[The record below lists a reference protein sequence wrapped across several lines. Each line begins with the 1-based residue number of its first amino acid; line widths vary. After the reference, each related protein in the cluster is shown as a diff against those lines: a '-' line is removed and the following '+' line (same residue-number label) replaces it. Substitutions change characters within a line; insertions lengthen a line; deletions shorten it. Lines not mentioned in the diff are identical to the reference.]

1 MAQSSTTIELPQAAA
16 APPRR
21 RPWAL
26 WSVGLFVAV
35 VVVVVCK
42 MLHVVA
48 GTNLHT
54 VISGKIYRGA
64 QPNPAAIH
72 TLVKQHGI
80 RTILNLRG
88 TCFPQEWYLEEAKTA
103 QELGLALEDLTF
115 SAGRWPS
122 RHELRHLVETLDRAE
137 YPLFMHCRQGADRT
151 GMASVIAQ
159 VLVGD
164 VPYAEA
170 RRQLG
175 MRYGHAPV
183 GHPTI
188 LDCFF
193 DRYEDWLKQSGR
205 EHDAAAFR
213 HWLLEEYRGGQ
224 CQGVI
229 EEATPLQT
237 AWRVGDPISF
247 RVRVHNTSQEPWQF
261 KPTRTAGMHLGFQLW
276 DSAGRA
282 VAGGRA
288 GLFERTVLPGERL
301 TVTLVAPPVKTAG
314 RYRLMV
320 DMVEENHCWF
330 FQTGSEPWEEAI
342 DVRD

>member
-1 MAQSSTTIELPQAAA
+1 MAPSPITLDAQHDVAALPS
-16 APPRR
+16 RR
-21 RPWAL
+21 YRRWGLWAL
-26 WSVGLFVAV
+26 TAAIVAV
-35 VVVVVCK
+35 AAVK
-42 MLHVVA
+42 LLHIFA
-48 GTNLHT
+48 GSNLHT
-54 VISGKIYRGA
+54 VIPGKIYRGA
-64 QPNPAAIH
+64 QPNPAVLQAH
-72 TLVKQHGI
+72 VKQYGI
-80 RTILNLRG
+80 RTIVNLRG
-88 TCFPQEWYLEEAKTA
+88 TCFPQEWYVEEARTA
-103 QELGLALEDLTF
+103 QDLGLALEDLTF
-115 SAGRWPS
+115 SAGRWPA
-122 RHELRHLVETLDRAE
+122 HQEIRHLVETLDHAE
-137 YPLFMHCRQGADRT
+137 FPLFMHCRQGADRT

-188 LDCFF
+188 LDRFF
-193 DRYEDWLKQSGR
+193 DRYDEWLR
-205 EHDAAAFR
+205 ESERKPDRDALR
-213 HWLLEEYRGGQ
+213 HWLMDEYRGGQ

-229 EEATPLQT
+229 EAATPLQSS
-237 AWRVGDPISF
+237 WRVGDPISI
-247 RVRVHNTSQEPWQF
+247 RVRVHNTSPETWHF

-276 DSAGRA
+276 DNAGQA

-288 GLFERTVLPGERL
+288 GLFEKTVPPGERL

-314 RYRLMV
+314 RYRLLI